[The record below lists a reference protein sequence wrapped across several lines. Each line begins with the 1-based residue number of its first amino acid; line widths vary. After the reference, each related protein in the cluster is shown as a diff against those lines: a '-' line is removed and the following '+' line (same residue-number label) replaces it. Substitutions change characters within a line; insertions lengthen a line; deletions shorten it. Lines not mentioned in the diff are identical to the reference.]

1 MSNFDGKDQKIEDF
15 FRDIN
20 NGQDMG
26 NINRRNTTNLEKKD
40 QSFRDLNLVDSM

>member
-20 NGQDMG
+20 EQQDMG
-26 NINRRNTTNLEKKD
+26 IMQRRNTTNLESKK
-40 QSFRDLNLVDSM
+40 